1 VTPRWFAGFAATL
14 ALLGIAGLSGGSW
27 FCAIRDDRL
36 FTEGERK
43 VREIYGSSRGIR
55 SDEWAVETPQVRAQ
69 QLAGFPLVNLNEGI
83 GELQR
88 NTYDIPVLDWGLPL
102 RPMTW
107 PYLLPSPWSHG
118 VRWFLRDVLLLV
130 GVYALLAAFI
140 EDKRTAAVAA
150 LAVFFSSAFVWWRST
165 VMIEFIGFL
174 CLTGGLAA
182 RAVRERTFA
191 GFALTAYG
199 AACSFCVFYPP
210 IWAPALWVVCAA
222 VLDVAWRSRRIGTGA
237 LLVALIAL
245 GALVG
250 IFYQLPYL
258 SLVYDTA
265 YPGRRFAQAGQL
277 PPGRLVDL
285 LWPSLTVAA
294 PVNCGSETYL
304 GFESTNV
311 CEAAAIEVI
320 PLAALAAMAI
330 VSARMRRAVA
340 SLVRRSPASVAAFAV
355 LAAWLLVPLPDWFGY
370 VTLLRWSAAI
380 RAWVPFGLGAALLAA
395 YVIARL
401 RADGVEE
408 ALRVRAIVGVA
419 ALIGCA
425 FAARN
430 HVHLDWLDGCHAR
443 AWIPPI
449 VVAAGLLCAGVL
461 LAGTRRGASLLLAA
475 WAAGLVLANYR
486 VNPLIWSAT
495 MFSTGTGHAVVNRAL
510 SREPG
515 RIMDYA
521 THPGAELAAFGWPM
535 LSGLQDS
542 PDLALFR
549 FLTPDSPGLTEDMY
563 NRYAHYAFV
572 SAGEKSRLLW
582 ADLLRVAMSPCSP
595 RVAAL
600 GVNHLLTD
608 DKFDPGAECAAAWST
623 QAAGELR
630 FWSRRVPVC
639 GVGVAR
645 GAPTSALDFDYGCP
659 SEARLEAGVS
669 GFSLR
674 VPPDPSR
681 SWAMAVNPAVIGSV
695 ECAGATARFV
705 DAHLVVRPEPIQG
718 RPSEPKAGDVRGG
731 ADPGCRARYL
741 DSITALQRLLG
752 K

>member
-1 VTPRWFAGFAATL
+1 MTPRWFAGFAVAL
-14 ALLGIAGLSGGSW
+14 ALLGIAGLSGSSW
-27 FCAIRDDRL
+27 LFALRDDRL
-36 FTEGERK
+36 FTREERK
-43 VREIYGSSRGIR
+43 VHEIYGSSRGIR

-88 NTYDIPVLDWGLPL
+88 NVYDLPVLDWGLPI
-102 RPMTW
+102 RPLTW
-107 PYLLPSPWSHG
+107 PYLFASPWSHG
-118 VRWFLRDVLLLV
+118 VRWFFRDVLLLV

-150 LAVFFSSAFVWWRST
+150 LAVLFSSAFVWWRST

-182 RAVRERTFA
+182 RAVRERTPGA
-191 GFALTAYG
+191 FALTLYG
-199 AACSFCVFYPP
+199 AACSFCVFFPP
-210 IWAPALWVVCAA
+210 IWAPTLWVVCAA
-222 VLDVAWRSRRIGTGA
+222 VLDVAWRRRRLGTGV
-237 LLVALIAL
+237 LLVGVIAL

-250 IFYQLPYL
+250 VFYQLPYL
-258 SLVYDTA
+258 SLIYDTA

-285 LWPSLTVAA
+285 FWPSLTIAA
-294 PVNCGSETYL
+294 PVNCGSEVYL

-320 PLAALAAMAI
+320 PLAALAAMSL
-330 VSARMRRAVA
+330 VSARMRRAAA
-340 SLVRRSPASVAAFAV
+340 SLFARGPASVLAFAV
-355 LAAWLLVPLPDWFGY
+355 LAAWLLAPLPDWFGY
-370 VTLLRWSAAI
+370 ITLLRWSAAI
-380 RAWVPFGLGAALLAA
+380 RVWVPFGLSAALLAA
-395 YVIARL
+395 YAIARL
-401 RADGVEE
+401 RADDLAEP
-408 ALRVRAIVGVA
+408 LRLRAIVGVGA
-419 ALIGCA
+419 VIACA

-430 HVHLDWLDGCHAR
+430 HVHLEWLDGCHAR

-449 VVAAGLLCAGVL
+449 VAVAGLLCAGVM
-461 LAGTRRGASLLLAA
+461 LAGTPRGASLLLAA

-486 VNPLIWSAT
+486 VNPLIWSAR
-495 MFSTGTGHAVVNRAL
+495 MFSTGSGHAVVNRAL

-549 FLTPDSPGLTEDMY
+549 FLEPDSPGLTQDVY
-563 NRYAHYAFV
+563 NRYAHYSFV
-572 SAGEKSRLLW
+572 GAGERSRILSPD
-582 ADLLRVAMSPCSP
+582 AIRVAISPCS
-595 RVAAL
+595 RRIAAL
-600 GVNHLLTD
+600 GVNHLLTGD
-608 DKFDPGAECAAAWST
+608 SFDPGPDCASAWSV
-623 QAAGELR
+623 QPAGELLL
-630 FWSRRVPVC
+630 WSRREPVC

-645 GAPTSALDFDYGCP
+645 GTPAGALDFDYTCP
-659 SEARLEAGVS
+659 SEGRIDAGAG

-681 SWAMAVNPAVIGSV
+681 SWAMAVNPAAISSV
-695 ECAGATARFV
+695 ECTGASARFV
-705 DAHLVVRPEPIQG
+705 DAHMVVHPEPAQWTA
-718 RPSEPKAGDVRGG
+718 SEPQAL
-731 ADPGCRARYL
+731 CRARYL
-741 DSITALQRLLG
+741 DSIAALRRLVG